1 MHSSK
6 RFMVN
11 DPRNDDSI
19 FERPRVA
26 LLDEKHWSYVQRRYH
41 LTARELQVA
50 KLVCQG
56 FNNGEVTGVL
66 QVKHGTVKTH
76 LRNIYRK
83 VRVTNKIG
91 MLLKFVDDVNKFSAK
106 SEIIPAIPIVD
117 TEKTEKKAPTPSD
130 IPQKK

>member
-1 MHSSK
+1 MCPSK
-6 RFMVN
+6 HFMIN
-11 DPRNDDSI
+11 DPGNDDSI

-26 LLDEKHWSYVQRRYH
+26 LLDEKHWFYVQRRYH

-56 FNNGEVTGVL
+56 FNNGEVTGAL
-66 QVKHGTVKTH
+66 QIKHGTVKTH

-106 SEIIPAIPIVD
+106 SEITPSLPIVD
-117 TEKTEKKAPTPSD
+117 IEKPKTKTSTPYD
-130 IPQKK
+130 LPRKE